1 MKELKDII
9 AENLL
14 ALRQQKKITQLE
26 VAERLNYTDKSV
38 SKWERGDVTP
48 PVEVLKALADMYGVS
63 LDYLTTERTGEV
75 IISEKA
81 QKKEFSNKI
90 WITLLAVSLV
100 WLIAVI
106 FFVYAIT
113 LHQVVAWQVFVT
125 AVPISCIV
133 LLVFNGIWGKR
144 KFTFIIITVLVW
156 SVLTTVFV
164 YTLKYTLWPLFILGV
179 PLQVAIVL
187 WSMITPKKYKKK

>member
-75 IISEKA
+75 VISEKA

-113 LHQVVAWQVFVT
+113 LHQVVTWQVFVT

-144 KFTFIIITVLVW
+144 KFTFIIITALVW
-156 SVLTTVFV
+156 SVLATVFV